1 MSKLRYQ
8 AYGTPSAVPK
18 LRGRHASDVHYP
30 ANSARSEMYD
40 SAESNSPLG
49 STYALPRTV
58 TAGELALTPG
68 METVEMKSKVEY
80 GYR

>member
-1 MSKLRYQ
+1 
-8 AYGTPSAVPK
+8 
-18 LRGRHASDVHYP
+18 
-30 ANSARSEMYD
+30 MYD